1 MKKVLLGVVAIATLA
16 ISLYAG
22 VLTSSEICGTK
33 TYCYY
38 SDGDVQVI
46 NGMGI
51 CPATNQLLI
60 YATSVNKFVLVG

>member
-1 MKKVLLGVVAIATLA
+1 MKKILLGVMAIATLA

-22 VLTSSEICGTK
+22 VLTGSEIRGTK

-51 CPATNQLLI
+51 CPATN
-60 YATSVNKFVLVG
+60 

>member
-1 MKKVLLGVVAIATLA
+1 MKKVLLGIFAIATLA

-22 VLTSSEICGTK
+22 VLTSSKISGTK

-38 SDGDVQVI
+38 SDGDIKVI

-51 CPATNQLLI
+51 CPATN
-60 YATSVNKFVLVG
+60 